1 MKAERPANKSRG
13 QHEREAPETADTGS
27 FSKIFGALK
36 GTVTIMPGTDL
47 TLPTGEAWDAEE

>member
-1 MKAERPANKSRG
+1 MKAERPTKKSRG
-13 QHEREAPETADTGS
+13 QHERETRETAGTDS

-47 TLPTGEAWDAEE
+47 TLPTGEAWNAEE